1 MDIKD
6 LLVSKPSPHL
16 KGDRRLSAYSQPD
29 SPPRRP
35 RAPSTA
41 LDFPLPSTNP
51 GHPILPSPAPTISYA
66 PEGTYRHLSPPY
78 HLKAEC
84 PEYLHH
90 PWDRHTPH
98 SNYFSNYQNHEHSI
112 HYATPPVSTYSPS
125 KRALSLE
132 DPNSKR
138 QKKGKGP
145 NQKWDAEEDARIIEL
160 RGSGMKWGDIS
171 KNLPGRTEIA
181 CRLHYQN
188 YLEKRGQ
195 WDEEKK
201 TKLARV
207 YDRYLQPFHLFR
219 LQPPTYEYSTCI
231 ALFTNSFKD
240 ESRTLATTGKR
251 TRRPLAFSRSYALDL
266 RRTRN
271 GSPCKY
277 CPFCHG
283 QRC

>member
-1 MDIKD
+1 MFVESTNESAARLPQEFSRMDIKD
-6 LLVSKPSPHL
+6 LLASKPSPHL
-16 KGDRRLSAYSQPD
+16 RGDRRLSAYGQAD

-35 RAPSTA
+35 QSLSTA
-41 LDFPLPSTNP
+41 PDISLLSTNP
-51 GHPILPSPAPTISYA
+51 SHSILPSPAPSISYP
-66 PEGTYRHLSPPY
+66 PESVYRRLSPPY
-78 HLKAEC
+78 HLKTEC
-84 PEYLHH
+84 PEYLHN

-98 SNYFSNYQNHEHSI
+98 PNYFGSYPNHKHSA
-112 HYATPPVSTYSPS
+112 HFSTTPVSTYSPS

-132 DPNSKR
+132 EHASKR

-160 RGSGMKWGDIS
+160 RGAGMKWGDIS

-207 YDRYLQPFHLFR
+207 YDRYLQPPYLLSLWSPPLGYLLQAPKLF
-219 LQPPTYEYSTCI
+219 Y
-231 ALFTNSFKD
+231 
-240 ESRTLATTGKR
+240 
-251 TRRPLAFSRSYALDL
+251 
-266 RRTRN
+266 
-271 GSPCKY
+271 
-277 CPFCHG
+277 
-283 QRC
+283 